1 MEKRIFIVFFLII
14 IIVSCSRPAEKGYVG
29 STSEWIF
36 LYNDNL
42 DIIWKQPNNEG
53 FRIAVESDDYFV
65 GRNVSNKIMGA
76 QKNDGKRLWQHSV
89 VIGDLMGWG
98 NTPMERGAE
107 RRPNTVWFRF
117 EQDTTFTEYWFAMES
132 GEILKMDVGKVE
144 PRPKP
149 KAAPV
154 SASTAICKPRLDD
167 EIFVQDTKKY
177 VFAMNKDLTTRWK
190 HAIERGIILKMQR
203 PNEAVLWGENG
214 VRIYDRFNGELLR
227 KKDTGKKLERVF
239 PASET
244 ALTLRFS
251 DGTEEEISFQPIK

>member
-1 MEKRIFIVFFLII
+1 MKKRIFITIFLII
-14 IIVSCSRPAEKGYVG
+14 IIVSCFHPVDESYVS

-36 LYNDNL
+36 LYNDDL

-53 FRIAVESDDYFV
+53 FKISGESDDYFV
-65 GRNVSNKIMGA
+65 GRSVSKIIGA
-76 QKNDGKRLWQHSV
+76 RKNDGKRLWQHRV
-89 VIGDLMGWG
+89 ATGDLRGWG
-98 NTPMERGAE
+98 NAPLERGAE
-107 RRPNTVWFRF
+107 RRPNTIWFRF
-117 EQDTTFTEYWFAMES
+117 EQDTTFTEYWFSMES
-132 GEILKMDVGKVE
+132 GEILKMDAGKVE

-154 SASTAICKPRLDD
+154 SASFSICKPRLDD

-177 VFAMNKDLTTRWK
+177 IFAMNKDLTIRWK
-190 HAIERGIILKMQR
+190 HAIETGIILKMQR
-203 PNEAVLWGENG
+203 PNEAILWGEKG
-214 VRIYDRFNGELLR
+214 VRIYDRFNGELLG
-227 KKDTGKKLERVF
+227 KKDTDKKLERVF